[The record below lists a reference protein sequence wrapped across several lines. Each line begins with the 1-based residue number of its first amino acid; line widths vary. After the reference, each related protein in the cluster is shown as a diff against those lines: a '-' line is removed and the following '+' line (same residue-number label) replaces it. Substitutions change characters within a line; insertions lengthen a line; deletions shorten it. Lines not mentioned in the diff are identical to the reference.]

1 MRLGGARY
9 SSRLLPSL
17 PRYCECFAS
26 GEYCD
31 NCNCQSC
38 CNNIENAAER
48 NAAIEATLDRNP
60 NAFRPK
66 IAQSPQKVS
75 PASAT
80 IRAEAPTV
88 EPTSPLRGV
97 SQSGD
102 GGPQKH
108 SKGCHCKKSQCL
120 KKYCECFQASIPCS
134 DNCKCINCAN
144 QPGQV
149 SAGTLSD
156 LPGQGVVGILHTC
169 LQMPASLCL
178 LPAHAGAKQP
188 SFSGNGREA
197 TNDADWWAA
206 AQAGAHRGSCCGER
220 CENAGRRRCR
230 GISKQHSFIRSR
242 WICRP
247 YGQSGVASCCP
258 GPAAGC
264 ATTPTK
270 SRGCTIY

>member
-1 MRLGGARY
+1 MCLNGYFRERLAFEAAGAMGTEKATVQLQELAVPEAVRNCGCSATQACCRGLISIPHPSGGAQC
-9 SSRLLPSL
+9 SSRRLTSM

-48 NAAIEATLDRNP
+48 NAAIEATLERNP

-88 EPTSPLRGV
+88 GPTSPVCGV

-149 SAGTLSD
+149 RAGTLSRFAW
-156 LPGQGVVGILHTC
+156 PMRCWHF
-169 LQMPASLCL
+169 
-178 LPAHAGAKQP
+178 GALVL
-188 SFSGNGREA
+188 A
-197 TNDADWWAA
+197 
-206 AQAGAHRGSCCGER
+206 
-220 CENAGRRRCR
+220 CR
-230 GISKQHSFIRSR
+230 
-242 WICRP
+242 
-247 YGQSGVASCCP
+247 
-258 GPAAGC
+258 
-264 ATTPTK
+264 
-270 SRGCTIY
+270 